1 MLVGLAREESRT
13 AAHAY
18 ERALLPGRRKRL
30 GQYFTGLPLG
40 RLLAHLALL
49 PETRT
54 VLDPMAGHGDLLD
67 ATWEAAT
74 QRGTPLVRLDGVE
87 VDAPTAEVCRRRLA
101 QIAGIDP
108 TPKRAIV
115 AGDAFVPATMAAL
128 PQGTYDL
135 VITNPPYVRYQ
146 VGSKN
151 GAGGVAIRAGLSTTL
166 AAAQSGDDAH
176 VWQVLA
182 ESYSG
187 LADLSIPAWL
197 LAAAMVRPG
206 GRLALVVPA
215 TWRSREYADVVRY
228 LLLRCFELQ
237 CIVSDRQPGWFSDAL
252 VRTHLIVAQRLAAPD
267 AARPLGQRTVWPAPP
282 SVEIAPQAAKEGSL
296 VGALAG
302 SGKAEADFAARLY
315 SASFHQAPGVS
326 TSRFDLAHEA
336 AAVEQRARRRR
347 WFRKLEARTADLPLF
362 ADTRIAAATT
372 VPDVL
377 ADLLPRNIPADA
389 LSNLADA
396 GIAVGQGLR
405 TGCNGFF
412 YVTARGPTRRGEILI
427 EASPLFG
434 RHLFAVPAT
443 TLRPVLRRQA
453 EVAEVKAG
461 RLPDSRVLD
470 LRSWVLPEDMDSVRA
485 ARETYICIGQSQ
497 PEVVPSALAGYV
509 RAATATY
516 PAGTNGGRPIPD
528 LSAVR
533 TNARPAR
540 SGRTAPRFWYM
551 LPDFAP
557 RHLPAVFV
565 PRINHQVPRAIA
577 NLDPPLL
584 VDANFSTFW
593 MPHGGWTRYAV
604 AALLNSGWCRAA
616 MEALGTP
623 LGGGALKLEATQLRN
638 MPIPVLTDA
647 MKAKLDV
654 AGKELSDGTPGAQTR
669 VDGIVLAALGARI
682 SRSIPTSALAVALH
696 ERAGSLA
703 ASRRRDI

>member
-1 MLVGLAREESRT
+1 M
-13 AAHAY
+13 AAHTY

-67 ATWEAAT
+67 ATWEAAI
-74 QRGTPLVRLDGVE
+74 QRGIPLVRLDGVE

-101 QIAGIDP
+101 HIAGLDP
-108 TPKRAIV
+108 KPTRAIV

-128 PQGTYDL
+128 PQRTYDL

-146 VGSKN
+146 VASQN
-151 GAGGVAIRAGLSTTL
+151 GTGAVAIRTGLSKTL
-166 AAAQSGDDAH
+166 AVAQSGEDAH
-176 VWQVLA
+176 VWRALA

-187 LADLSIPAWL
+187 LADLSVPAWL

-252 VRTHLIVAQRLAAPD
+252 VRTHLIVAQRLSAVDSAC
-267 AARPLGQRTVWPAPP
+267 ALGQRTSWPTPP
-282 SVEIAPQAAKEGSL
+282 WAEIAPQAAAEGSL
-296 VGALAG
+296 VGALAEPG
-302 SGKAEADFAARLY
+302 EAEADFATRLY
-315 SASFHQAPGVS
+315 SGSFSHAPGVGT
-326 TSRFDLAHEA
+326 TSFDSAREG
-336 AAVEQRARRRR
+336 AAVEQRAGRRR

-362 ADTRIAAATT
+362 ADARTVAATT

-377 ADLLPRNIPADA
+377 ADLLPRNIPAGA

-412 YVTARGPTRRGEILI
+412 YVTARGPTKRGEILI

-434 RHLFAVPAT
+434 CHPFAVPAT

-453 EVAEVKAG
+453 EVAEVEAG
-461 RLPDSRVLD
+461 RVPDSRVLD
-470 LRSWVLPEDMDSVRA
+470 LRAWVLPEDMDSVRA
-485 ARETYICIGQSQ
+485 ARDIYLCTGQPQ
-497 PEVVPSALAGYV
+497 PELMPSALAGYV
-509 RAATATY
+509 QAATATY
-516 PAGTNGGRPIPD
+516 PGGTNGGRPIPD

-540 SGRTAPRFWYM
+540 SGRMPPRFWYM

-565 PRINHQVPRAIA
+565 PRVNHQVPRASA
-577 NLDPPLL
+577 NLNPSLL

-593 MPHGGWTRYAV
+593 TPGGGWTRHAV
-604 AALLNSGWCRAA
+604 TALLNSGWCRAV
-616 MEALGTP
+616 MEANGTP
-623 LGGGALKLEATQLRN
+623 LGGGALKLEAAQLRS
-638 MPIPVLTDA
+638 MPIPILTDA
-647 MKAKLDV
+647 MKAELDV
-654 AGKELSDGTPGAQTR
+654 AGKRLVDGTPGVQVR
-669 VDGIVLAALGARI
+669 VDEIVLAALDVRMN
-682 SRSIPTSALAVALH
+682 RSIPTSALAAALH
-696 ERAGSLA
+696 ERAASLA
-703 ASRRRDI
+703 ASRRGTHD